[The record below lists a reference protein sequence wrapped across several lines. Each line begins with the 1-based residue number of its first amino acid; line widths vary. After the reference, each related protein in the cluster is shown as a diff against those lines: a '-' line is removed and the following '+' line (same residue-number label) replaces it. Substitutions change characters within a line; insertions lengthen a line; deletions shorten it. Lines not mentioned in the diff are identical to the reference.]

1 MRWLPRQLAQGIHFS
16 FEGNLEYYSYVPA
29 MVYNQVDVH
38 FIGSFTENPNGQN
51 GTVIN
56 SDDAFGGSLSLKMT
70 IDLSGSQ

>member
-1 MRWLPRQLAQGIHFS
+1 
-16 FEGNLEYYSYVPA
+16 